1 VIRALTAR
9 RIAAAA
15 AYGGGGLTVLGG
27 LTFGLLVVE
36 ARLAKKIIQAT
47 PYGDPPVS
55 DQVYGDALPGDPISF
70 VMMGD
75 STAAGLG
82 VVDPG
87 ETPAALLAT
96 GLSAIAARPVRLTTV
111 AKSGSRSEALQDQV
125 IRALAAGPEIVVVM
139 IGANDVT
146 ARVSPAESVRHLDDT
161 VRRLRD
167 AGCEVVVGTCPDL
180 GSVKPVMQPLR
191 WIAQRAS
198 RQLAAAQTIVAV
210 ERGARSVSLGDLLGG
225 EFAAEPREMFSADR
239 YHPSSRGYASAAAA
253 LLPSMAAAL
262 GLEPDSEAPVRRLGE
277 GVLPVY
283 LAAAEAAEE
292 PGTEVAGT
300 RVGGRERGPR
310 GRWATLLRRKAGDR
324 PGGAGEEAPDAEAS
338 PTADGDPGH
347 GGSATT
353 APGMA

>member
-9 RIAAAA
+9 RIATAA
-15 AYGGGGLTVLGG
+15 AYGSGGLTVLGG

-36 ARLAKKIIQAT
+36 AKLAKKIIQAT
-47 PYGDPPVS
+47 PNGGPPVA
-55 DQVYGDALPGDPISF
+55 DRVYGPGMPGDPISF
-70 VMMGD
+70 VMVGD

-82 VVDPG
+82 VPDPD
-87 ETPAALLAT
+87 ETAGALLAT
-96 GLSAIAARPVRLTTV
+96 GLSAIAGRPVQLTNV
-111 AKSGSRSEALQDQV
+111 AISGSRSEALADQV
-125 IRALAAGPEIVVVM
+125 TAALPAAPEVAVIM

-146 ARVSPAESVRHLDDT
+146 GRVTPAESVRHLGGA
-161 VRRLRD
+161 VQRLRD
-167 AGCEVVVGTCPDL
+167 AGCEVIVGTCPDL

-198 RQLAAAQTIVAV
+198 RQLAAAQTIAAV

-225 EFAAEPREMFSADR
+225 EFAADPLEMFSADR
-239 YHPSSRGYASAAAA
+239 YHPSARGYAAAAAA

-262 GLEPDSEAPVRRLGE
+262 GLEPESEAPDPRRGE

-300 RVGGRERGPR
+300 RVAGRERGPR
-310 GRWATLLRRKAGDR
+310 GRWATLLRRRGATEPAELLGPGDTHT
-324 PGGAGEEAPDAEAS
+324 AAPDPA
-338 PTADGDPGH
+338 
-347 GGSATT
+347 
-353 APGMA
+353 